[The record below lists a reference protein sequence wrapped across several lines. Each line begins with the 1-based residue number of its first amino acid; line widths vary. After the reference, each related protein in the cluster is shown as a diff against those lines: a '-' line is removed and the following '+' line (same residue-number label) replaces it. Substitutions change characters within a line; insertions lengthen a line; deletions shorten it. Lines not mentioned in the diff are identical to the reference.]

1 MIKSGSGLNRIKQ
14 FLLMMESGSG
24 LEETD
29 PFYLYDENAGKI
41 DWIGL

>member
-1 MIKSGSGLNRIKQ
+1 MKKTFVS
-14 FLLMMESGSG
+14 
-24 LEETD
+24 LEQAKKIIEQYPT